1 MAFST
6 LTANPDIMRAGNE
19 SITTIASMDDTA
31 LQASQRTAA
40 LAHLKSDVIRACGL
54 RESDTARLDEL
65 TDNNA
70 ETLALALGY
79 LQLYLIFQTDWAG
92 TESVAAAKVAEY
104 RKMYSDVRGGFAAMR
119 TTEAIMPVRS
129 TRVTRS

>member
-6 LTANPDIMRAGNE
+6 LIANPEIMRAGNE
-19 SITTIASMDDTA
+19 SITIIANMTDTE
-31 LQASQRTAA
+31 LQTSQHTAA
-40 LAHLKSDVIRACGL
+40 LAHLKADILRACGL

-65 TDNNA
+65 TENNA

-92 TESVAAAKVAEY
+92 PDSLAVAKVAEY
-104 RKMYSDVRGGFAAMR
+104 RKLYSDVRSGFAAMR
-119 TTEAIMPVRS
+119 TTEAIAPVRS
-129 TRVTRS
+129 TRVVRS

>member
-6 LTANPDIMRAGNE
+6 LMANPEIMRAGNE
-19 SITTIASMDDTA
+19 SITTIDNMTDTE
-31 LQASQRTAA
+31 LQASQRIAA
-40 LAHLKSDVIRACGL
+40 LAHLKSDILRACGL

-65 TDNNA
+65 TDSNA

-92 TESVAAAKVAEY
+92 SESVAAAKVTQY
-104 RKMYSDVRGGFAAMR
+104 QKMYSDVRGGFAAMR